1 MKIITTSGALSG
13 RTVVS
18 HAVLQPDTANREELI
33 LNLYPEELFQ
43 PFLGFG
49 GAVTDSAAYVGL
61 DTRSPGATL
70 TAVTFL
76 WSPIVQIRQR
86 RMRRLSTF
94 RLSARE
100 STSFPCW
107 TTSSKPALI

>member
-49 GAVTDSAAYVGL
+49 GAVTDSHGNVG
-61 DTRSPGATL
+61 
-70 TAVTFL
+70 
-76 WSPIVQIRQR
+76 
-86 RMRRLSTF
+86 
-94 RLSARE
+94 
-100 STSFPCW
+100 
-107 TTSSKPALI
+107 TTNTHELRYEKFASI